1 MDSAV
6 GLIIHGGSIVIVKRQ
21 RREGDPW
28 SGDIAFPGG
37 HIKQGETAIQGVLR
51 EIREE
56 ISLSL
61 LPDNI
66 VMELPPTHSIR
77 MPEMPVYPFVIS
89 AGSFEGLSPGPEIYR
104 VRVVDINS
112 GRKIKHPVN
121 GQDALDFDGWI
132 MWGLTYR
139 IFLQFL
145 SLKEDLGKLL

>member
-6 GLIIHGGSIVIVKRQ
+6 GLIIHGDSIVIVKRQ

-37 HIKQGETAIQGVLR
+37 HVKEGETAIQGVLR

-56 ISLSL
+56 VSLSFQH
-61 LPDNI
+61 DDI
-66 VMELPPTHSIR
+66 VMELPLTHSMR
-77 MPEMPVYPFVIS
+77 MPDMPVYPFVIA
-89 AGSFEGLSPGPEIYR
+89 AGSLDGLAPGPEIYK
-104 VRVVDINS
+104 VHVVGINS
-112 GRKIKHPVN
+112 GHRIKHPVN

-139 IFLQFL
+139 IFTQFL
-145 SLKEDLGKLL
+145 SVKEDPGKSL